1 LRGGSSGVLAKPF
14 FFRLFADKG
23 FGWGVP
29 SSTNSIILGDYGI
42 LSWVMGWRGRF
53 GFVSWLFRI
62 MVKEKDNGNRFR
74 CGSIPN
80 QNDVA
85 VTHKTTRT
93 ITHKVGTLGISFDK
107 KDLKKAEE

>member
-1 LRGGSSGVLAKPF
+1 
-14 FFRLFADKG
+14 
-23 FGWGVP
+23 
-29 SSTNSIILGDYGI
+29 
-42 LSWVMGWRGRF
+42 
-53 GFVSWLFRI
+53 